1 MATTDRQLYKNITI
15 DGDTNKNPV
24 SKRYRG
30 ISTVGNVGK
39 TTFNLYDLD
48 LIKQDIIN
56 HFHIRQGEKLENP
69 TFGTIIWDIL
79 FDPLTD
85 ALKDAIIND
94 VTKIVNFDPRVNVSS
109 VLIDAYETGL
119 QITCELT
126 YLPYNISET
135 LTLNF
140 DQKIGLR

>member
-1 MATTDRQLYKNITI
+1 MATTDRQLYKNINVEGNVNTL
-15 DGDTNKNPV
+15 P
-24 SKRYRG
+24 SQKRYRG
-30 ISTVGNVGK
+30 ISTVENTGAP
-39 TTFNLYDLD
+39 FSLYDLN

-79 FDPLTD
+79 FEPLTD
-85 ALKDAIIND
+85 GLKEAIIQDITRIINYD
-94 VTKIVNFDPRVNVSS
+94 SRVSASS

-119 QITCELT
+119 QVTCELT

-135 LTLNF
+135 LTLQF
-140 DQKIGLR
+140 DQKIGLV